1 MASALL
7 GVVALG
13 VPLGWA
19 ALYRSVRFRDWFVPE
34 SDWAA
39 FQVLLLPDLAL
50 ALLTGAAAV
59 VVRTEQRPLGLLACA
74 AGAWGYATLCT
85 LSWTSRTA
93 APWAGLIVTSIA
105 LVVIIVCARAVVS
118 TGETHR
124 LRETS

>member
-7 GVVALG
+7 GVVALA

-19 ALYRSVRFRDWFVPE
+19 ALYRNVRFRDWFVPE

-59 VVRTEQRPLGLLACA
+59 VVRTDQRPLVGDARVCGWRVGIRDALHPFMDQPNGGTMGRAHRDLA
-74 AGAWGYATLCT
+74 
-85 LSWTSRTA
+85 RT
-93 APWAGLIVTSIA
+93 
-105 LVVIIVCARAVVS
+105 RRD
-118 TGETHR
+118 HR
-124 LRETS
+124 LRQGRRFDW